1 MIVYNFVDAG
11 FAPIDAFDYF
21 CRKFTHQQSSME
33 IQGKI
38 IRDLGETSGT
48 SRAGNAWKKHEYVLE
63 THDTYP
69 KQICFNLF
77 GDRADQYACSVGE
90 EVTLSFDLSSR
101 EYNGRWYTDVAGW
114 KIEKGSPAA
123 AAPAPA
129 AAPYAAAPAAP
140 AAPANDPFGAP
151 AASAD
156 DLPF

>member
-1 MIVYNFVDAG
+1 MRP
-11 FAPIDAFDYF
+11 FAYF
-21 CRKFTHQQSSME
+21 CKKFINQRKSME

-77 GDRADQYACSVGE
+77 GDRADQYICAVGE
-90 EVTLSFDLSSR
+90 EVTLSFDLNSR

-114 KIEKGSPAA
+114 KVEKA
-123 AAPAPA
+123 APA
-129 AAPYAAAPAAP
+129 AATSAPVTPAATYPTP
-140 AAPANDPFGAP
+140 AGPADPFGAP
-151 AASAD
+151 AGGTD

>member
-1 MIVYNFVDAG
+1 
-11 FAPIDAFDYF
+11 
-21 CRKFTHQQSSME
+21 ME

-38 IRDLGETSGT
+38 IRDLGEQSGT

-77 GDRADQYACSVGE
+77 GDRADQYVCSVGE
-90 EVTLSFDLSSR
+90 EITLSFDLSSR
-101 EYNGRWYTDVAGW
+101 EYNGRWYTDVSGW
-114 KIEKGSPAA
+114 KIEKGAPAA
-123 AAPAPA
+123 APAPAPNAYAAPAPA

-140 AAPANDPFGAP
+140 ADPFGAP
-151 AASAD
+151 AGGTD

>member
-1 MIVYNFVDAG
+1 
-11 FAPIDAFDYF
+11 
-21 CRKFTHQQSSME
+21 ME

-77 GDRADQYACSVGE
+77 GDRADQYVCNVGE
-90 EVTLSFDLSSR
+90 EVTLSFDINSR
-101 EYNGRWYTDVAGW
+101 EFNGRWYTDISGW
-114 KIEKGSPAA
+114 KIEKGGAA
-123 AAPAPA
+123 ASAPAPAPAPA
-129 AAPYAAAPAAP
+129 AAPYAAPATP
-140 AAPANDPFGAP
+140 AGPADPFGAP
-151 AASAD
+151 AGGSD

>member
-1 MIVYNFVDAG
+1 
-11 FAPIDAFDYF
+11 
-21 CRKFTHQQSSME
+21 ME

-77 GDRADQYACSVGE
+77 GDRADQYVCSVGE

-101 EYNGRWYTDVAGW
+101 EYNGRWYTLSL
-114 KIEKGSPAA
+114 IHI
-123 AAPAPA
+123 
-129 AAPYAAAPAAP
+129 
-140 AAPANDPFGAP
+140 
-151 AASAD
+151 
-156 DLPF
+156 